1 MPQLIPPKAPAI
13 PSAPGE
19 YETQAFDRIFGI
31 FRRYFNTLDGTFNQL
46 LFGFNNYGTFTD
58 STSQTPAVI
67 NTAYPLTF
75 NTTAEAFGVSIDAT
89 VKSKIKIIQAGV
101 YKVQLLA
108 QLNKTTAGASVAN
121 VWLRKNG
128 VDVASTARS
137 LQTAGSGDKRQLAW
151 QGLVNLDQG
160 QYIELVW
167 SADSTA
173 TTLEATAAA
182 APVPAI
188 PSLFLTVQYVYP
200 A

>member
-1 MPQLIPPKAPAI
+1 MPQLIPPRAPNLPA
-13 PSAPGE
+13 APKE
-19 YETQAFDRIFGI
+19 YDTRDFNGFFGI
-31 FRRYFNTLDGTFNQL
+31 LRRYFNTLDGTFTQL
-46 LFGFNNYGTFTD
+46 LYGFNNYGTFTD

-75 NTTAEAFGVSIDAT
+75 NTTGEAFGISVDAS

-101 YKVQLLA
+101 YKVHLLA
-108 QLNKTTAGASVAN
+108 QLNKTTGGASVAN

-128 VDVASTARS
+128 TDVANTARA

-151 QGLVNLDQG
+151 QGLVTLDSG
-160 QYIELVW
+160 QYFELVW

-188 PSLFLTVQYVYP
+188 PSLFLTVQFVYP